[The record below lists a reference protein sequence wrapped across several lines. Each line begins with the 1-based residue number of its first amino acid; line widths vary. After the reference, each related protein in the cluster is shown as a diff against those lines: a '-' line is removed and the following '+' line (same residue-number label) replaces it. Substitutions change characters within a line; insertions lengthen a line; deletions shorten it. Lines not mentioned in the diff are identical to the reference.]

1 MVVVGPTSVGVK
13 RWYGRGTRVLSRVY
27 SAVGSAE
34 SSDVAWLTAQLEAR
48 GIPFIRYVEGR
59 ASVLLVPEDDRDR
72 VVEILR
78 PTRWLVSDQ
87 WGGQSPARL
96 LGGRLPVSRSTTWDL
111 RSRPSAQP
119 NPRVEFWVPGEVEW
133 CPPGES
139 RIARPVA
146 PPAATTKPRRIS
158 ELSPDART
166 TTLPIDIVYT
176 WVDGADPA
184 WLERRRPHAPSTD
197 GVDASASRYH
207 DRDELRYSMR
217 SLRANAPWVRRIFLV
232 TDQQRP
238 SWLVGDDITVVDH
251 RDLFPDPSVLPTFNS
266 HAIETVLHRIPDLAE
281 HFVYFNDD
289 VFLGRPVDADV
300 FFSPGGLARLSF
312 SRTTIDYVSDEPYAR
327 AWRGM
332 ADLVEEHYGARP
344 LHLLRHT
351 PHPMIRSEM
360 TLLEEQFPEEFARI
374 RSQRFRGEGDIPPV
388 ALSRYTMLR
397 RGAGFERPYPY
408 DYINLSR
415 GDASDRLARLPQ
427 STRRVEAFCLN
438 DTSGGAPPD
447 EQVVAALLATFPV
460 AAPWEAQA

>member
-1 MVVVGPTSVGVK
+1 MIVAGPTSVGMK
-13 RWYGRGTRVLSRVY
+13 RWYGRGTRVLSRAY
-27 SAVGSAE
+27 AAVGPSETSDADWLIE
-34 SSDVAWLTAQLEAR
+34 QLQQRAVACISYVDGRSSIV
-48 GIPFIRYVEGR
+48 
-59 ASVLLVPEDDRDR
+59 LVPEEARS
-72 VVEILR
+72 VVVDVLR

-96 LGGRLPVSRSTTWDL
+96 LGSRLPVARSTTWDL
-111 RSRPSAQP
+111 RSRPGAVP
-119 NPRVEFWVPGEVEW
+119 NLRVEFWVAGAQEW
-133 CPPGES
+133 LPPGES
-139 RIARPVA
+139 RLARPVPA
-146 PPAATTKPRRIS
+146 PEGPARKRRVAG
-158 ELSPDART
+158 LVPDARAS
-166 TTLPIDIVYT
+166 TLPIDVVYT

-184 WLERRRPHAPSTD
+184 WLERRRPFAPSRE

-207 DRDELRYSMR
+207 DRDELRYSLR

-238 SWLVGDDITVVDH
+238 SWLTGDEVTVVDH
-251 RDLFPDPSVLPTFNS
+251 RDLFPDLDVLPTFNS

-312 SRTTIDYVSDEPYAR
+312 SKTAIDYVTEEPYAR

-332 ADLVEEHYGARP
+332 ADLVEQHFGARP
-344 LHLLRHT
+344 LQVLRHT

-360 TLLEEQFPEEFARI
+360 AFLEEEFPEEFARI

-388 ALSRYTMLR
+388 ALSRYTMLL

-427 STRRVEAFCLN
+427 SVRRVEAFCLN

-447 EQVVAALLATFPV
+447 EQVVAALRATFPTP
-460 AAPWEAQA
+460 APWEADA